1 VATFAQMD
9 GFVAS
14 ELKYQKRIIIGWSGA
29 ELSGAELSGAELSGA
44 ELSEASC
51 AINVYTWYLE

>member
-1 VATFAQMD
+1 MD

-29 ELSGAELSGAELSGA
+29 ELSGAELSGAELS
-44 ELSEASC
+44 EASC